1 MERSKRQDLIMFLG
15 MWLVAAFMFFAILF
29 IMEYDSLGQMIHDFG
44 WDDVALELVTVLIF
58 IVITFFYNK
67 LFLRLAV
74 GRQKY
79 RFWTI
84 AHAVI
89 LLVLN
94 FLLSFFLM
102 ALYNLY
108 WSMPNDEFIKRVYI
122 FSLLSTFIASI
133 DANVELQKMIYRQ
146 EEEKHALEAENARQK
161 EIGMQAQLMVLKS
174 QVDPHF
180 LFNNFSILSDLIDED
195 AKAAGTFLDNLSK
208 VYRYKLT
215 EMEHNLVDVS
225 KELQMI
231 KAYAALITTRF
242 GKAIQI
248 QIVESD
254 SMPKGMVP
262 PLAVQMLVENAVKH
276 NAHTSADPLN
286 IYIMVG
292 EDQIIV
298 SNKIHPLSS
307 TVNSTG
313 IGLKNLDDRYSL
325 LSDRKPT
332 IEEKNNT
339 FIVTLPILNK
349 Q

>member
-58 IVITFFYNK
+58 IVIMFFYNK

-108 WSMPNDEFIKRVYI
+108 WSMPNDEFIKGVYI

-133 DANVELQKMIYRQ
+133 DANVELQNDLPARRRKACLRGR
-146 EEEKHALEAENARQK
+146 ERPAERDS
-161 EIGMQAQLMVLKS
+161 MQARLMVLKL

-242 GKAIQI
+242 GQAIQI
-248 QIVESD
+248 QIVEPKP
-254 SMPKGMVP
+254 MPKGMVP

-286 IYIMVG
+286 IYIIVR

-298 SNKIHPLSS
+298 SNKIHPQSS

>member
-108 WSMPNDEFIKRVYI
+108 WSMPNDEFIKGVYI

-161 EIGMQAQLMVLKS
+161 EIGMQARLMVLKS

-215 EMEHNLVDVS
+215 EMEHNLVEVS

-231 KAYAALITTRF
+231 KAYAALIMTRF

-248 QIVESD
+248 QIVESE

-276 NAHTSADPLN
+276 NAHTTADPLN
-286 IYIMVG
+286 IYIVVG

-307 TVNSTG
+307 PVKSTG
-313 IGLKNLDDRYSL
+313 VGLKNLDDRYSL
-325 LSDRKPT
+325 LSDLKPT

-339 FIVTLPILNK
+339 FIVTLPILSK

>member
-1 MERSKRQDLIMFLG
+1 MFLG

-108 WSMPNDEFIKRVYI
+108 WSMPNDEFIKGVYI

-133 DANVELQKMIYRQ
+133 DANVKLQKMIYRQ
-146 EEEKHALEAENARQK
+146 EKEKHALEAENARQK
-161 EIGMQAQLMVLKS
+161 EIGMQARLMVLKL

-215 EMEHNLVDVS
+215 EMEHNLVEVS

-248 QIVESD
+248 QIVEQEP
-254 SMPKGMVP
+254 MPKGMVP

-276 NAHTSADPLN
+276 NAHTTADPLN
-286 IYIMVG
+286 IYIVVG
-292 EDQIIV
+292 GNQIIV

-307 TVNSTG
+307 PVKSTG
-313 IGLKNLDDRYSL
+313 VGLKNLDDRYSL

-332 IEEKNNT
+332 VEEKNNT
-339 FIVTLPILNK
+339 FIVTLPILSK

>member
-1 MERSKRQDLIMFLG
+1 MLTL
-15 MWLVAAFMFFAILF
+15 
-29 IMEYDSLGQMIHDFG
+29 
-44 WDDVALELVTVLIF
+44 
-58 IVITFFYNK
+58 
-67 LFLRLAV
+67 
-74 GRQKY
+74 
-79 RFWTI
+79 
-84 AHAVI
+84 AHALI

-94 FLLSFFLM
+94 IFVSFIVM
-102 ALYNLY
+102 AMYNLY
-108 WSMPNDEFIKRVYI
+108 WPMPSDDFVKGVYI
-122 FSLLSTFIASI
+122 FSLLSTFVASI
-133 DANVELQKMIYRQ
+133 DANVDLQKMIYKQ
-146 EEEKHALEAENARQK
+146 MEEKHALEVENAREK
-161 EIGMQAQLMVLKS
+161 EVGMQARLMVLKS

-195 AKAAGTFLDNLSK
+195 PKAAGVFLDNLSK

-215 EMEHNLVDVS
+215 EMEHNLVEVS

-231 KAYAALITTRF
+231 KAYAALIMTRF

-248 QIVESD
+248 QIVESE

-276 NAHTSADPLN
+276 NAHTTADPQN
-286 IYIMVG
+286 IYIVVG

-307 TVNSTG
+307 PVKSTG
-313 IGLKNLDDRYSL
+313 VGLKNLDDRYSL
-325 LSDRKPT
+325 LSDLKPT

-339 FIVTLPILNK
+339 FIVTLPILSK

>member
-1 MERSKRQDLIMFLG
+1 M
-15 MWLVAAFMFFAILF
+15 
-29 IMEYDSLGQMIHDFG
+29 
-44 WDDVALELVTVLIF
+44 
-58 IVITFFYNK
+58 
-67 LFLRLAV
+67 
-74 GRQKY
+74 
-79 RFWTI
+79 
-84 AHAVI
+84 I

-108 WSMPNDEFIKRVYI
+108 WSMPNDEFIKGVYI

-161 EIGMQAQLMVLKS
+161 EIGMQARLMVLKS
-174 QVDPHF
+174 QVDTHF

>member
-1 MERSKRQDLIMFLG
+1 

-108 WSMPNDEFIKRVYI
+108 WSMPNDEFIKGVYI

-161 EIGMQAQLMVLKS
+161 EIGMQARLMVLKS

-215 EMEHNLVDVS
+215 EMEHNLVEVS

-231 KAYAALITTRF
+231 KAYAALIMTRF

-248 QIVESD
+248 QIVESE

-276 NAHTSADPLN
+276 NAHTTADPLN
-286 IYIMVG
+286 IYIVVG

-307 TVNSTG
+307 PVKSTG
-313 IGLKNLDDRYSL
+313 VGLKNLDDRYSL
-325 LSDRKPT
+325 LSDLKPT

-339 FIVTLPILNK
+339 FIVTLPILSK

>member
-108 WSMPNDEFIKRVYI
+108 RSMPNDEFIKGVYI

-146 EEEKHALEAENARQK
+146 EKEKHALEAENARQK
-161 EIGMQAQLMVLKS
+161 EIGMQARLMVLKS

-215 EMEHNLVDVS
+215 EMEHNLVEVS

-248 QIVESD
+248 QIVEQEP
-254 SMPKGMVP
+254 MPKGMVP

-276 NAHTSADPLN
+276 NAHTTADPLN
-286 IYIMVG
+286 IYIVVG
-292 EDQIIV
+292 GNQIIV

-307 TVNSTG
+307 PVKSTG
-313 IGLKNLDDRYSL
+313 VGLKNLDDRYSL

-332 IEEKNNT
+332 VEEKNNT
-339 FIVTLPILNK
+339 FIVTLPILSK

>member
-1 MERSKRQDLIMFLG
+1 MFLG

-108 WSMPNDEFIKRVYI
+108 WSMPNDEFIKGVYI

-161 EIGMQAQLMVLKS
+161 EIGMQARLMVLKS

-215 EMEHNLVDVS
+215 EMEHNLVEVS

-231 KAYAALITTRF
+231 KAYAALIMTRF

-248 QIVESD
+248 QIVESE

-276 NAHTSADPLN
+276 NAHTTADPLN
-286 IYIMVG
+286 IYIVVG

-307 TVNSTG
+307 PVKSTG
-313 IGLKNLDDRYSL
+313 VGLKNLDDRYSL
-325 LSDRKPT
+325 LSDLKPT

-339 FIVTLPILNK
+339 FIVTLPILSK